1 MGRDGQVGKV
11 GISPDL
17 AAAIDR
23 FANAVTAEPICRPGP
38 EWFTIREFVSRMAER
53 GMSMCM
59 VTARERMQKAVADGQ
74 AEMHPPYGRRGREA
88 YYRLLPSSEG
98 K

>member
-1 MGRDGQVGKV
+1 MGRDGQVGRA

-17 AAAIDR
+17 AAAIER
-23 FANAVTAEPICRPGP
+23 FAEAAKIIPTDRPGP
-38 EWFTIREFVSRMAER
+38 DWFTAREFVSRMAER

-59 VTARERMQKAVADGQ
+59 LTARTRLQKAVADGQ
-74 AEMHPPYGRRGREA
+74 AEMHPPYRRRGLEA
-88 YYRLLPSSEG
+88 YYHLLPSSEG

>member
-1 MGRDGQVGKV
+1 MGRDGQVVADGV
-11 GISPDL
+11 SPTL

-23 FANAVTAEPICRPGP
+23 FANAATAEPICRPGP
-38 EWFTIREFVSRMAER
+38 EWFTAREFVSRMAER

-59 VTARERMQKAVADGQ
+59 LTARTRLQKAVADGQ
-74 AEMHPPYGRRGREA
+74 AERHPSYRRRGLEA